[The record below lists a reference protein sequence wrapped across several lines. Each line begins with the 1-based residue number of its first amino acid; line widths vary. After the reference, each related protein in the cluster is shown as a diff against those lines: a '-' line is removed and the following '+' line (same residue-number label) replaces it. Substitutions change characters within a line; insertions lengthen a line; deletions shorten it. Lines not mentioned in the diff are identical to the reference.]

1 MGITPE
7 GELLYNA
14 SLQPTLQHGHNNQAN
29 MRVSV
34 ALVIVGMVLG
44 IAHGLPSGH
53 FGSGGGGHGGH
64 GGGGAVGGGSYGGG
78 SSGGGGSFGGGSS
91 GGGGRI
97 VKAELVGY
105 RRNVPASSGGNPGRS
120 RMTKFEL
127 VGQCLGYPGCN
138 GRFTSGGASGSS
150 GSYGG

>member
-7 GELLYNA
+7 EELLYNT
-14 SLQPTLQHGHNNQAN
+14 SSEPPTLQHNQTNQAN

-34 ALVIVGMVLG
+34 ALVIVGVVLG
-44 IAHGLPSGH
+44 LAHGLPNGH
-53 FGSGGGGHGGH
+53 FGGGGHGGH

-97 VKAELVGY
+97 VQAELVGY
-105 RRNVPASSGGNPGRS
+105 RRNVPASTGGNPGRS
-120 RMTKFEL
+120 RVTKFEL

-150 GSYGG
+150 